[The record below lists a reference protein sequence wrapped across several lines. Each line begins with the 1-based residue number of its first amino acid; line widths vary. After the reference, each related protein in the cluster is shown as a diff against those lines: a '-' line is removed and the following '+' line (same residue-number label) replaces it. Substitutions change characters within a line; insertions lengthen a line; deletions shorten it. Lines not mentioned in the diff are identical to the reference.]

1 MDKKQEN
8 VNGFVFVV
16 TWQFDSVVLIDYIDG
31 LINCSNIYFNP
42 QNLLTTFDTY
52 FCLKN
57 HWL

>member
-1 MDKKQEN
+1 MDKKQKN

-16 TWQFDSVVLIDYIDG
+16 TWQFDSVVLIDYIDAHM
-31 LINCSNIYFNP
+31 
-42 QNLLTTFDTY
+42 NLLTTYDTY